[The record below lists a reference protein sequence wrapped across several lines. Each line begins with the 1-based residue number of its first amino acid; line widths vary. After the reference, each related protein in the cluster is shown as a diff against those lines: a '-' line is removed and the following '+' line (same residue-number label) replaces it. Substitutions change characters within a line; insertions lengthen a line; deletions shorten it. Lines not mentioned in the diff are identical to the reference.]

1 MGYKG
6 SREKR
11 MRGIYCCIPKEI
23 QTKQADPFN
32 YRLRSRE
39 EVESQMKYY
48 PPTFGMDAHYKR
60 YTGGDYRQNDDNN
73 LDDRERVSKI
83 TFDIKEMNFQYL

>member
-1 MGYKG
+1 
-6 SREKR
+6 
-11 MRGIYCCIPKEI
+11 
-23 QTKQADPFN
+23 
-32 YRLRSRE
+32 
-39 EVESQMKYY
+39 MKYY